1 MDSGYHSG
9 EYMYERIRELISL
22 KKIKYQ
28 KLVSGNSFNIDN
40 IVFSVFNP
48 PVSHLKS
55 LKEKNQ
61 NIQNNSLVIRMKY
74 KQKCIL
80 FCSDIENQGA
90 KFITDF
96 HKDSLGSDIINLP
109 DLNRN
114 KAGMDALLKFSRPS
128 HALINKRFTYFEN
141 KDKEWIKKALSKR
154 NIKYYFTKDDGA
166 IKVIINNNDFE
177 IITSF
182 NH

>member
-1 MDSGYHSG
+1 MRLAGRGKWEAGASYDSYDKYIDK
-9 EYMYERIRELISL
+9 E
-22 KKIKYQ
+22 IKNY
-28 KLVSGNSFNIDN
+28 
-40 IVFSVFNP
+40 
-48 PVSHLKS
+48 
-55 LKEKNQ
+55 
-61 NIQNNSLVIRMKY
+61 SLVIKMKY

-80 FCSDIENQGA
+80 FCSDIKNEGV

-114 KAGMDALLKFSRPS
+114 KTGMDALLKHSRS
-128 HALINKRFTYFEN
+128 SYALMNKRFTYFEK
-141 KDKEWIKKALSKR
+141 KDKEWIKKALAKR

-166 IKVIINNNDFE
+166 IKVIINNKDFE